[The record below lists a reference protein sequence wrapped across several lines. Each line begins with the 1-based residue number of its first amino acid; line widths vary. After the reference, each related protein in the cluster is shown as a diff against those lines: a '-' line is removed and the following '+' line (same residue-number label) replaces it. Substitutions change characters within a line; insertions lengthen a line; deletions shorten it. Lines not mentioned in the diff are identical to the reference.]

1 MTQFQLPRYGGP
13 DLTLPQVSRPTA
25 DRTNQPNFRETVEQS
40 RKNLPKFDTENEPAT
55 VSPAPDRVRTAALA
69 LSAIVRNDNDPSG
82 GDCVETD
89 GGKDKEAQDSSAP
102 KCRGSA
108 HLIDQVTFNRGI
120 EYQSWTQS
128 AFGLTRPT
136 RAEPVRSSL
145 SIGLKPVG
153 AEYSGE
159 TSATNGG
166 DADKQS
172 LVAGPDFSSTENAI
186 WQHDLFCERP
196 AFAMQQSILHGSRIV
211 QNFAA
216 NLGSSVTDWRQ
227 SNVGAPLTDLSVV
240 LVSGVSEKITIRIRS
255 ISKNDQIGVT
265 ILTAH
270 NDMQR
275 KLNGQI
281 ITLLDIL
288 KNEKINISYLRT
300 HINYCY
306 LKKTINRNRSK
317 Y

>member
-1 MTQFQLPRYGGP
+1 MNQFQLPRYGGP
-13 DLTLPQVSRPTA
+13 ALTLPQLSRPTA

-40 RKNLPKFDTENEPAT
+40 RKNLPKFDTENEPTT
-55 VSPAPDRVRTAALA
+55 VAPAPDRVRTETLA
-69 LSAIVRNDNDPSG
+69 LGAIVRNDNDPSG
-82 GDCVETD
+82 GDCMETYR
-89 GGKDKEAQDSSAP
+89 GKGKEVQDSTAP

-145 SIGLKPVG
+145 LVGLKPVG

-166 DADKQS
+166 NADKQS

-186 WQHDLFCERP
+186 WQHGLFCERP
-196 AFAMQQSILHGSRIV
+196 AFALQQSILHGGRIV
-211 QNFAA
+211 QNFSAS
-216 NLGSSVTDWRQ
+216 LGSSVTDRRP
-227 SNVGAPLTDLSVV
+227 SNVGTPLTDLSVV

-270 NDMQR
+270 NDMQN
-275 KLNGQI
+275 KLNSQI
-281 ITLLDIL
+281 IAILDIL

-306 LKKTINRNRSK
+306 SKKNQNRNRSR